1 MRARKNSPSIAGKK
15 TTDQKE
21 DDDDET
27 QIKETEQEK
36 NDIETPQK
44 RRASQKSPVQKTPS
58 RRITRSLTKRGIRT
72 RVSKKMEA
80 TIEIKKKPVRKS
92 NRNKETGNEEEDD
105 VVVLE
110 EDDEEDEHEDDEEDE
125 QEDDEE
131 DEQEDEEESEEDEE
145 DVEEDE
151 EEDKFVKAKGKKKKS
166 SPRFP
171 KKRVKQQE
179 GKKEKQ
185 ENEEVVEIKKESC
198 QYRSNLVSLVRLLK
212 RRKFTPLQV
221 REIKKTPFANLL
233 FAMTK
238 PEINELFVRKSDEI
252 TLKLV
257 EKYKGEG
264 YFDLGGKLV
273 KISVKDLTL
282 IFGIK
287 SGPTKIHLQGSPRRP
302 ISDFLDKVFK
312 KEKEMLVSRMKIFL
326 REAFTERSIDSAQDV
341 ARVLMM
347 LVLATIFVPLSQPKL
362 SWAYCPFI
370 EDLNTS
376 TTYAWST
383 FITEHLVKELDTK
396 HTNPTTVGG
405 CVLGLLYWLCEHTSI
420 MNMQQSKE
428 TANCPRF
435 MKWDM
440 CDLPEAF
447 ARTPLESL
455 NPEMVKDAE
464 LEPNN
469 EKEKKLLHLLEQ
481 IEDESDVKDDD
492 TQECSLDQDGSKS
505 EKDEEVKD
513 TNNDNNNL
521 ISDLLKEID
530 RLKEEG
536 KEKDKVIQTLQ
547 QKIAELERDHV
558 PYEDAAEQ
566 MFDYET
572 EVGTVHV
579 EKGILQEEIV
589 QKEVEIGGLYVS
601 NELLEEKLEKS
612 EKEKASFEDGLDDM
626 VTHSITQEYH
636 VRKTS
641 LHKYV
646 AISVCISVGICL
658 DKEEDK
664 EKRQEEEESKEGGV
678 DQTMSERVEIAT
690 GLHDEILSDEVI
702 DKTICQIFKDTLE
715 GERKEEKKRKGEQ
728 DDIDPPSMVK
738 DLLDN
743 EEDKEKRQEEEESK
757 EGGVDQTMSERV
769 EIATGFNDEI
779 LSDEVI
785 ASTICQFSKVMHEGE
800 RKEEKKRKREQDNID
815 PPSMVKDLKSKD
827 DRTVKSEEGFIYYGR
842 NPKERKKSNSVFEMT
857 KLFNYISKEDMDLLD
872 TIYQFEKEDKKA
884 FVWQNQVN
892 NDTVTIEDV
901 LNLLN
906 EGDIGNTCIDGLT
919 YILERQEE
927 KTAKTQGNSFY
938 ITSTC
943 WTLIKEKAE
952 ARANLINGKLKELD
966 QVIDINGVAFYKYL
980 IFPMNSMGGRKVK
993 VPDHWTLL
1001 VYDTSKQQWMHYNSL
1016 TKPKK
1021 KKNPYLTDASIV
1033 KEYVEEQM
1041 RKLAKPPSFE
1051 LVSTPKPTLFPTNT
1065 LSAPI
1070 SSIDDAPQQQP
1081 GSVDCGII
1089 VCYIIKQLVEQK
1101 PVPTYLTVENL
1112 KKFRAE
1118 LIHIFLND
1126 KPRTWSTEE
1135 WKSNQLM
1142 RGMAI

>member
-15 TTDQKE
+15 TIDQKE
-21 DDDDET
+21 DDET

-44 RRASQKSPVQKTPS
+44 RRASQKSPVKKTPS

-92 NRNKETGNEEEDD
+92 NRNKEIGNEEEDD

-110 EDDEEDEHEDDEEDE
+110 EDDEEDE

-151 EEDKFVKAKGKKKKS
+151 EEDKFVKVKGKKKKY

-233 FAMTK
+233 FAMTNPK
-238 PEINELFVRKSDEI
+238 INELFVRKSDEI

-287 SGPTKIHLQGSPRRP
+287 SGPTKIHLQGNPSRP
-302 ISDFLDKVFK
+302 ISDFLDRVFK

-326 REAFTERSIDSAQDV
+326 REAFTERSIESAQDV

-405 CVLGLLYWLCEHTSI
+405 CVLGLLNSTVKATLLEC
-420 MNMQQSKE
+420 K
-428 TANCPRF
+428 
-435 MKWDM
+435 
-440 CDLPEAF
+440 AF

-505 EKDEEVKD
+505 EKDEEVKE

-536 KEKDKVIQTLQ
+536 REKDKVIQTLQQKIAELERDQ

-589 QKEVEIGGLYVS
+589 QKEVDIGGLYVS
-601 NELLEEKLEKS
+601 KELLEEKLEKS

-626 VTHSITQEYH
+626 
-636 VRKTS
+636 
-641 LHKYV
+641 
-646 AISVCISVGICL
+646 

-664 EKRQEEEESKEGGV
+664 EKRQEEEESKERGV

-702 DKTICQIFKDTLE
+702 DKTICQIFKDTQE
-715 GERKEEKKRKGEQ
+715 GERKEEKKRKREQ

-738 DLLDN
+738 DLLVSVCGISVSVSLLDN

-769 EIATGFNDEI
+769 EIATGLNDEI

-785 ASTICQFSKVMHEGE
+785 ASTICQFSKVMHEG
-800 RKEEKKRKREQDNID
+800 EKKRKREQDNID

-1021 KKNPYLTDASIV
+1021 KKDPYLTDASIV

-1065 LSAPI
+1065 ISAPI

-1089 VCYIIKQLVEQK
+1089 VCYIIKQLAEQK

-1112 KKFRAE
+1112 KQFRAE